1 MSTLT
6 WGDDPILTDIFQV
19 GWFNHQLV
27 LVFRCVFFGGVC
39 FRFHSLK
46 SIDLLICS
54 HPFGKS
60 GFSPRDF
67 PSINM
72 MCSGFGFGFFPMLKT
87 QLLYIPLR
95 PFDTFMKNLD

>member
-1 MSTLT
+1 MFTLT
-6 WGDDPILTDIFQV
+6 WGDDPILTYIFQV

-27 LVFRCVFFGGVC
+27 QLVLVFRCVFFWGVC
-39 FRFHSLK
+39 FCFHSLK

-60 GFSPRDF
+60 GFSPREF

-72 MCSGFGFGFFPMLKT
+72 MCSGFGFDLTDVQNPAAI
-87 QLLYIPLR
+87 YSPAAI
-95 PFDTFMKNLD
+95 